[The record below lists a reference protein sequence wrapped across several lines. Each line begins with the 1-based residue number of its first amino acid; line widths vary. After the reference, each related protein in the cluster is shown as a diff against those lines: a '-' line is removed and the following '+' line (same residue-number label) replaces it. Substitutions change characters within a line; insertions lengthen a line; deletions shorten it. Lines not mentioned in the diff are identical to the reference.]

1 MASECREKISTSA
14 CSIFRAPSKV
24 RSCCSAGSSAKRK
37 LSIGTVWKKAS
48 RAVSPLMNVSCG
60 ERKKKSR
67 ISSAVSSDIERAGPF
82 DHDSDPELA
91 GARRRAHGEGKRKQ
105 FGENTSGRHCS
116 ER

>member
-14 CSIFRAPSKV
+14 CSIFRAASKV

-67 ISSAVSSDIERAGPF
+67 ISSGVSSDIERAGPAG
-82 DHDSDPELA
+82 DDADSQLA
-91 GARRRAHGEGKRKQ
+91 VGRRREHGEGKPKQ
-105 FGENTSGRHCS
+105 
-116 ER
+116 